1 MTNPDLTADST
12 AGNFARTLF
21 DLEEFAAEQ
30 FLSGFQ
36 ADVQSLTWCLK
47 KALVKH
53 AGIDCSEA
61 SPFAFGDYGIEPTQ
75 RWAWTIVDLR
85 SSDGRHASFVASAAE
100 SSGVR
105 LYSFEA
111 DHGFIEDIPLAG
123 NAAKIFDFLMHDLLP
138 QFS

>member
-1 MTNPDLTADST
+1 MTNPDLTADGT

-36 ADVQSLTWCLK
+36 ADVQSLTYCLK
-47 KALVKH
+47 GALMGH

-61 SPFAFGDYGIEPTQ
+61 SPFAFGDYGIEPAQ

-85 SSDGRHASFVASAAE
+85 AADGRRASFVVSAAE
-100 SSGVR
+100 STSVR
-105 LYSFEA
+105 FYSFET
-111 DHGFIEDIPLAG
+111 DHAFLEDVSLAN
-123 NAAKIFDFLMHDLLP
+123 NAGIVFNFLMRELP
-138 QFS
+138 SQFS

>member
-36 ADVQSLTWCLK
+36 ADVQSLIWCLK
-47 KALVKH
+47 SALVKH

-61 SPFAFGDYGIEPTQ
+61 SPFAFGDYGIEPAQ

-85 SSDGRHASFVASAAE
+85 SADGCRASFVASAAE

-105 LYSFEA
+105 LYSFET
-111 DHGFIEDIPLAG
+111 DHAFLEDVSLVNNPGMVL
-123 NAAKIFDFLMHDLLP
+123 NFLMRELPP
-138 QFS
+138 QFA